1 MEQRTS
7 LHKIFLI
14 VLYGSLIVF
23 VYFNL
28 NKNSCDS
35 PITYSIG
42 RIDKEFGISRAD
54 VQKHTTEAS
63 RLWNEAL
70 PNKILLEEG
79 EKPDVTINFVF
90 DERQRATIQTQK
102 LKAKIQE
109 QKQNLTETRKLITE
123 LKNDYAKKLA
133 AYNLQKDTYEANQDS
148 YNEEVDR
155 WNRRGGAPEKEYNA
169 LIEEKDKLDQEYNN
183 LTVSLNELK
192 ALSTKIN
199 TYSDIHNE
207 TVREVNAVV
216 DEVNAHSG
224 TEFEEGVFDPKDNS
238 ITIYEYESILGLKRV
253 LSHELGHAIGV
264 DHVLNK
270 DSIMYYLNDSDDF
283 KLSNE
288 DMDALKKICKIK

>member
-14 VLYGSLIVF
+14 VLYGLLIVF

-28 NKNSCDS
+28 NKNSCDT

-42 RIDKEFGISRAD
+42 RIDKEFGISRED
-54 VQKHTTEAS
+54 VEKHTMEAS
-63 RLWNEAL
+63 NLWNEAL
-70 PNKILLEEG
+70 PKKTLLKEG
-79 EKPDVTINFVF
+79 EHPDVTINFVF

-109 QKQNLTETRKLITE
+109 QKQNLTETRKLIND
-123 LKNDYAKKLA
+123 LKSEYEEKLSKYNNKKE
-133 AYNLQKDTYEANQDS
+133 TYETRQAK
-148 YNEEVDR
+148 YNNEVDK
-155 WNRRGGAPEKEYNA
+155 WNQKGGAPEKEYND
-169 LIEEKDKLDQEYNN
+169 LIIERNLLDQEYNS

-199 TYSDIHNE
+199 TYSDTHNE
-207 TVREVNAVV
+207 TVKEVNAVV
-216 DEVNAHSG
+216 DEVNAHVG
-224 TEFEEGVFDPKDNS
+224 TEFEEGVFDPNDNS
-238 ITIYEYESILGLKRV
+238 ITIYEYENALGLKRV
-253 LSHELGHAIGV
+253 LAHELGHALGI

-270 DSIMYYLNDSDDF
+270 DSIMYYLNDSNDF

-288 DMDALKKICKIK
+288 DTEALKKICKIK

>member
-35 PITYSIG
+35 PTTYSIG
-42 RIDKEFGISRAD
+42 RIDKEFGISRED
-54 VQKHTTEAS
+54 VQKYTAEAS

-70 PNKILLEEG
+70 PEKTLLKEG
-79 EKPDVTINFVF
+79 ENPDVTINFVF

-109 QKQNLTETRKLITE
+109 QKQNLTETKKLIND
-123 LKNDYAKKLA
+123 LKSEYEKKLST
-133 AYNLQKDTYEANQDS
+133 YNDKKETYETRQSKYNNDVDKWNQK
-148 YNEEVDR
+148 
-155 WNRRGGAPEKEYNA
+155 GGAPEKEYND
-169 LIEEKDKLDQEYNN
+169 LITERNLLDQEYNS

-192 ALSTKIN
+192 SLSTKIN
-199 TYSDIHNE
+199 TYSDTHNE
-207 TVREVNAVV
+207 TVKEVNAVV
-216 DEVNAHSG
+216 DEVNAHVG
-224 TEFEEGVFDPKDNS
+224 TEFEEGVFDPNDNS
-238 ITIYEYESILGLKRV
+238 ITIYEYENVLGLKRV
-253 LSHELGHAIGV
+253 LSHELGHALGV

-270 DSIMYYLNDSDDF
+270 NSIMYYLNDSNDF

-288 DMDALKKICKIK
+288 DTEALKKICKIK